1 MKKQNTCVRSQIL
14 GRGENLAIKET
25 SRIGLEVDGRII
37 DMTFH
42 ACTRKMEILLGKKN
56 KGNRKTTPI

>member
-1 MKKQNTCVRSQIL
+1 
-14 GRGENLAIKET
+14 LAIKEA
-25 SRIGLEVDGRII
+25 SRISLEVDGRII